1 MTTFVRSHVAEAR
14 AGLALAL
21 SALVLAGCMVGPDY
35 RRPDAPVAAEWKEG
49 GGWKL
54 ASPGDRLSRD
64 AWWSIYDDPVL
75 DALEREAVAG
85 NQDIVA
91 AAARTREADAL
102 LAQARAGLLPAVG
115 VGASAGRARSP
126 QAGAGNT
133 VGATIDA
140 SWEVDLWGRVR
151 RAVEASEASRSAASA
166 DLESARLSITA
177 SLASAY
183 FSVRVVDA
191 GQRLLDRTVEAYG
204 QTLALTTNR
213 YQAGVV
219 ARADVVQAETQL
231 KAAQAQAVDNRA
243 TRAQFEHAIAV
254 LMGRPPAQF
263 SLAVAGDLAA
273 PPPIP
278 PVLPSELLER
288 RPDVA
293 AAERRMAAANA
304 EIGVATAAF
313 FPTLSLSASG
323 GYGASSFANLFSGS
337 SLAWAIGANLAQP
350 LFDAGLRRAQRDATV
365 ATFDEAVAGYRSTV
379 LTGFQEVEDN
389 LATLTYL
396 AEMSQIQGDA
406 VAAARRSLEL
416 TTNQYKA
423 GIVGF
428 VNVVTAQTTLFDNER
443 TEVILRGRQWQANV
457 ALVKAIGGG
466 WDASR
471 LASGTPLAAGPA
483 SPEGKLATAP

>member
-1 MTTFVRSHVAEAR
+1 MSRNR
-14 AGLALAL
+14 AIAALLAAL
-21 SALVLAGCMVGPDY
+21 LAGCTVGPDY
-35 RRPDAPVAAEWKEG
+35 VRPDAPMSAEWKEG

-54 ASPGDRLSRD
+54 AAPGDRLPRD
-64 AWWSIYDDPVL
+64 AWWSIYGDPVL
-75 DALEREAVAG
+75 DALEREAVER

-91 AAARTREADAL
+91 AAARARQADAL
-102 LAQARAGLLPAVG
+102 LAQARAGLFPAVG
-115 VGASAGRARSP
+115 LGASAGRARVP
-126 QAGAGNT
+126 QAGTGNT
-133 VGATIDA
+133 VGASIDA

-151 RAVEASEASRSAASA
+151 RGVEASEASRRAASA

-177 SLASAY
+177 SLAAAY
-183 FSVRVVDA
+183 FSVRVVDS

-204 QTLALTTNR
+204 QTLVLTTNR
-213 YQAGVV
+213 YEAGVV

-263 SLAVAGDLAA
+263 SLAVADDLAA

-278 PVLPSELLER
+278 SVLPSELLER

-313 FPTLSLSASG
+313 YPTLSLSASG
-323 GYGASSFANLFSGS
+323 AYGASSLGNLFSAS
-337 SLAWAIGANLAQP
+337 NLAWAIGANLAQP

-365 ATFDEAVAGYRSTV
+365 AAYDEAVAGYRSTV
-379 LTGFQEVEDN
+379 LAGFQEVEDN
-389 LATLTYL
+389 LATLRYL
-396 AEMSQIQGDA
+396 SEMSEIQADA

-443 TEVILRGRQWQANV
+443 TLVVLRGRQWQANV

-466 WDASR
+466 WDATR
-471 LASGTPLAAGPA
+471 LASA
-483 SPEGKLATAP
+483 SPSGS